1 MLTTVPSRPAP
12 GRRLGVGVAV
22 LGWIAI
28 AALTLTPGS
37 GGADPPFGCV
47 VCGPDGGVDAIANVL
62 LFVPLGAGLAW
73 AGVRG
78 RGALA
83 LVAVTTLAVEAL
95 QLRLVTGRDT
105 SLGDLVWNTV
115 GGALGF
121 WAVRRMGTLLRPA
134 PRAAAALAAGWAAL
148 WLVGTAA
155 TAWSLGPALW
165 RGRWIA
171 HVGATVPVP
180 RGRAPTVLAA
190 AVGGLPIRR
199 TQWLT
204 TGPAL
209 RARLLAGAPVTA
221 TAVVPRRAGTPVNVL
236 VLTEGPSRFVMVSLA
251 RVDDGA
257 QFYMRTRASALRL
270 RSPHFLVR
278 DAFRGDGDTV
288 ALGAARQGAT
298 MLLEARGPAGVQ
310 QRRVSLGPNWGWSL
324 LLPPRLAWVDGFR
337 WYTALWV
344 AALVFPIAYWAAA
357 TIGGGRRGAVRAA
370 AAAMA
375 APPLAFAALP
385 AVTGVAAVPGTEWAA
400 WLAATVLGLAV
411 GLAARRSSADGAGLP

>member
-1 MLTTVPSRPAP
+1 MPTTVLPRPAV
-12 GRRLGVGVAV
+12 RRLGLGLAV

-37 GGADPPFGCV
+37 GGIDPPFGCV

-73 AGVRG
+73 AGLRG
-78 RGALA
+78 RVALA
-83 LVAVTTLAVEAL
+83 LVAATTLAVEAL
-95 QLRLVTGRDT
+95 QLRMVTGRDT

-121 WAVRRMGTLLRPA
+121 WVVRRIGTLLRPA
-134 PRAAAALAAGWAAL
+134 PAAAAVLAAGWAAL

-165 RGRWIA
+165 HGRWIA
-171 HVGATVPVP
+171 HVGATVPMP
-180 RGRAPTVLAA
+180 RGRVPTVLAA
-190 AVGGLPIRR
+190 RVGELPIRR

-221 TAVVPRRAGTPVNVL
+221 TAVVPHRGGVPANVL

-251 RVDDGA
+251 RVGDGA

-270 RSPHFLVR
+270 RSPHFVLR
-278 DAFRGDGDTV
+278 GAFRSDADTV
-288 ALGAARQGAT
+288 ALGAARRGAT

-324 LLPPRLAWVDGFR
+324 LLPPRLAWVDRLG

-344 AALVFPIAYWAAA
+344 AALVFPIGYWGAA

-375 APPLAFAALP
+375 IPPVAFVALP
-385 AVTGVAAVPGTEWAA
+385 ALAGVAAVPVAEWVA
-400 WLAATVLGLAV
+400 WLVATALGVAL
-411 GLAARRSSADGAGLP
+411 GLAARRSRATPAGLP